1 MTGDGCEPSS
11 QGDEDV
17 LKLDSGDT
25 CTTANGPKTT
35 ELYPVTGCIYKAWCE
50 LYLNKAIFTKCFFKF
65 IFIDV

>member
-11 QGDEDV
+11 QADEDV

-25 CTTANGPKTT
+25 FTITNGPKTT

-50 LYLNKAIFTKCFFKF
+50 LYLNKATFTKCFFKF
-65 IFIDV
+65 IFIEV